1 MSLVQEPKG
10 QHHQHTFRIQGL
22 ALKLAYENARILVH
36 RPLLAYRAMKK
47 INTTEGSDFRS
58 IGDNDPLQG
67 SVRSCR
73 DAALQIA
80 NIGCTPHFKEVID
93 TYALSFVALHLFTA
107 GVTLSIMT
115 GLDPLSREAYDSKMG
130 LRKLMEMHSQLKSK
144 SVVAEQGLNILTKLM
159 KLVMTKEMERMLHL
173 DVPPQP
179 EPDQTGEDDE
189 TSGSSNAVEATAQG
203 TETNAIDSS
212 SNINQT
218 TLRQSTPA
226 AEMVEDA
233 TASLSFSEDPVIT
246 QALSEFEQSKTNSP
260 NDSS

>member
-1 MSLVQEPKG
+1 
-10 QHHQHTFRIQGL
+10 
-22 ALKLAYENARILVH
+22 
-36 RPLLAYRAMKK
+36 MKK
-47 INTTEGSDFRS
+47 INTSEGSDLRS
-58 IGDNDPLQG
+58 IGENDPLQG

-173 DVPPQP
+173 DVPPQT
-179 EPDQTGEDDE
+179 ELDQNGRDIEI
-189 TSGSSNAVEATAQG
+189 SGSSDTMEVTARS
-203 TETNAIDSS
+203 TETNPIDPSS
-212 SNINQT
+212 HIDRAALQ
-218 TLRQSTPA
+218 QSTTA
-226 AEMVEDA
+226 ADMDEDA
-233 TASLSFSEDPVIT
+233 AMSLSFSEDPIIT
-246 QALSEFEQSKTNSP
+246 QALSEFEQSKIKSP
-260 NDSS
+260 NRIS